1 MRLSSLLPAAFLLA
15 ACTLAAHADAITTY
29 NLLDGTFDNGA
40 TITGTVTIDATS
52 GTFVSEDF
60 SVVKG
65 RRTYVFDGP
74 VTDQGPVY
82 HTNGY
87 GSYFHNAND
96 DFLNLTLPAS
106 AYNPA
111 NSLIGYA
118 GGQVCSNAND
128 CDDYNGLYF
137 PAHGSGGNFATGE
150 LVAQTPAVPEPS
162 TLILLGT
169 GILGLAGVARRKFLV

>member
-1 MRLSSLLPAAFLLA
+1 MRFSSLLPAAFLLA
-15 ACTLAAHADAITTY
+15 ACTLAAHADAVTTY

-52 GTFVSEDF
+52 GVFVSEDF

-65 RRTYVFDGP
+65 KHTYVFDGP

-87 GSYFHNAND
+87 GSYFTNGAG

-106 AYNPA
+106 GYDP

-118 GGQVCSNAND
+118 GGQVCSDAND

-137 PAHGSGGNFATGE
+137 PSHGSGGNFATGE
-150 LVAQTPAVPEPS
+150 LVAVPSAVPEPS

-169 GILGLAGVARRKFLV
+169 GILGLAGAARRKFLV